1 MQLSLHPLFYSAR
14 TRPYPGPP
22 LPPLAQ
28 IVIAMTDT
36 PPSTVVAPRARWP
49 RRLLWATFASTALLA
64 GSWAAVPRLVQHYAG
79 EWAQD
84 IGRQLTL
91 GEVVFE
97 PWALRLTLRDIR
109 LADRDGSTLLAAQ
122 GLRVDAQAWPLLLGR
137 VALDELTLDA
147 PQLLASRN
155 AAGQWNWARLAA
167 DAAGPAQATPQDSQP
182 LKLAMTRLALNKG
195 RIQLQD
201 ALAGGLQRQVLP
213 LSLQLNDVST
223 QPGSDGRYRLAAA
236 LDDGTQLDW
245 QGSLQLQPLQ
255 SDGVLKVRDFT
266 LASVWPYVQPQLKLA
281 VPAGKL
287 GLTVPYR
294 FDLKGKT
301 PQLASHGFAAN
312 LQGLALQAPG
322 SSSPFKLA
330 SLTLAGGQL
339 DLAARQLSIARLT
352 VAGGELATVL
362 NRQGR
367 ADWLAA
373 LPAAAPA
380 ASQRATQPAANPGW
394 QLQLPAITLQDWQLK
409 ATDQRFVSPL
419 SASLT
424 LQRLQA
430 ALAIDAQ
437 GGIKLDKATLAL
449 RDLALASGRHPALAT
464 LAALDV
470 AASSADV
477 ATQQASLGDIRLSGL
492 QLAAAR
498 TKQGELDWQ
507 RLLRQHPQ
515 PASRTAPAA
524 QTGGQGWQLHY
535 PALALR
541 DSQLRW
547 RDATTAQPV
556 ALQLDIDQATL
567 QGNPQQGFTLG
578 WQSRLG
584 RGQLALQAQ
593 LAANLRDVS
602 ATLNA
607 RNLPL
612 QGVSPYALD
621 ATTLRFGGGQ
631 LSANLKASWK
641 NQRWQATGSAAL
653 DQLALYEPGQREPLL
668 GWQRLQL
675 SAIRAQPQRIS
686 LGDVRLVSPQLRF
699 ILDEQR
705 VPNFAHVLK
714 AQPAPA
720 AVPPAANPAAKPAAV
735 PVVDVRAVR
744 VRGARLDFAD
754 RGLNPAFGTRIHSLS
769 GTVLGLS
776 SQRGRRS
783 TVTLDGRVDQY
794 GDVRIR
800 GSLLPL
806 DVTRDLDMAL
816 NFRNI
821 PLGSL
826 NPYAMT
832 FAGWKITDGRLGTE
846 LRYLVQDRQLKG
858 DNRMV
863 VDNIQL
869 GDEVAD
875 YQGTRLPLRLAVA
888 ILEDSDGRIDLSLP
902 VAGSLDAPDF
912 SYGHL
917 VWQALRNV
925 LVKVA
930 TAPFRA
936 LFGGE
941 GFDEIYAD
949 AGDDRI
955 PPPEREKL
963 HKLAEL
969 LAKRPKLKLALGGS
983 YDAVGDAAALAR
995 QQVDSDI
1002 LKRAAYTLQADEP
1015 LPVPDPGDPAV
1026 RRAVGDVYSVQF
1038 GRLAW
1043 LKQVATTADTPA
1055 RAQTM
1060 RAELLAAQRIDS
1072 AALQAL
1078 ASARAAAAR
1087 QLMLAAQPT
1096 LAERITLLPPE
1107 QVKSSADGVPL
1118 RLTLQ

>member
-1 MQLSLHPLFYSAR
+1 
-14 TRPYPGPP
+14 
-22 LPPLAQ
+22 
-28 IVIAMTDT
+28 MTETT
-36 PPSTVVAPRARWP
+36 PPPRSPSSPWP
-49 RRLLWATFASTALLA
+49 RRLLWAGTTLTVLLA
-64 GSWAAVPRLVQHYAG
+64 GSWAAVPPLVQYYAG
-79 EWAQD
+79 QWAQGL
-84 IGRQLTL
+84 GRQLTF

-97 PWALRLTLRDIR
+97 PWALRVTLRDIR
-109 LADRDGSTLLAAQ
+109 LADRNGSALLAAK
-122 GLRVDAQAWPLLLGR
+122 GLRLDAEALPLLLGR
-137 VALDELTLDA
+137 VVLDELTLEA
-147 PQLLASRN
+147 PQLLASRD
-155 AAGQWNWARLAA
+155 AGGQWNWARFAA
-167 DAAGPAQATPQDSQP
+167 DAAGPAKAEPKDSEP
-182 LKLAMTRLALNKG
+182 LRLQIARLAIKQG

-201 ALAGGLQRQVLP
+201 ALAGGLHRQVLP
-213 LSLQLNDVST
+213 LDLQLKDLST

-255 SDGVLKVRDFT
+255 SDGVLKVRDLT
-266 LASVWPYVQPQLKLA
+266 LAGLWPYVQPHLKLA
-281 VPAGKL
+281 APGGKL
-287 GLTVPYR
+287 GLTVPYHI
-294 FDLKGKT
+294 DLKGKAL
-301 PQLASHGFAAN
+301 QLGSQGFAAN

-322 SSSPFKLA
+322 SGSPLKLA
-330 SLTLAGGQL
+330 SLTLGGGQL
-339 DLAARQLSIARLT
+339 DLATRKVVIRQLTLSGA
-352 VAGGELATVL
+352 ELATVL
-362 NRQGR
+362 DRHGR

-380 ASQRATQPAANPGW
+380 SATAKPAAGPGW
-394 QLQLPAITLQDWQLK
+394 QLQLPAITLQDWRLK
-409 ATDQRFVSPL
+409 ATDQRFITPL
-419 SASLT
+419 TASLT

-430 ALAIDAQ
+430 SVALDAHGQ
-437 GGIKLDKATLAL
+437 LAVDKATLAL
-449 RDLALASGRHPALAT
+449 RDLALASGRQPAQAR

-470 AASSADV
+470 AASRADLAKRQLV
-477 ATQQASLGDIRLSGL
+477 VGDIQLRGL

-498 TKQGELDWQ
+498 DKQGALDWQ
-507 RLLRQHPQ
+507 RRLRRHPQ
-515 PASRTAPAA
+515 PEAAPVATDAGRTSAPA
-524 QTGGQGWQLHY
+524 WQLHY
-535 PALALR
+535 PQLTLS

-556 ALQLDIDQATL
+556 ALQLALDRVQV
-567 QGNPQQGFTLG
+567 QGNPQQGFALD

-584 RGQLALQAQ
+584 RGQLGLQAR
-593 LAANLRDVS
+593 LAANLQDVT
-602 ATLNA
+602 ATLDA

-612 QGVSPYALD
+612 QGVAPYAL
-621 ATTLRFGGGQ
+621 APTTLRFGGGE
-631 LSANLKASWK
+631 LSAKLNGSWK
-641 NQRWQATGSAAL
+641 AQRWQAAGQLAL
-653 DQLALYEPGQREPLL
+653 ARLALYEPGQREPLL

-675 SAIRAQPQRIS
+675 DGIRARPQRIS
-686 LGDVRLVSPQLRF
+686 VGDVRLVAPQLRF

-714 AQPAPA
+714 PQNATATAPA
-720 AVPPAANPAAKPAAV
+720 AANPAAKPAAL
-735 PVVDVRAVR
+735 PVVEVRAVR
-744 VRGARLDFAD
+744 VRDARLDFAD

-769 GTVLGLS
+769 GSVLGLS
-776 SQRGRRS
+776 SQRGRRG
-783 TVTLDGRVDQY
+783 TVALDGRVDQY

-800 GSLLPL
+800 GSLSPL

-846 LRYLVQDRQLKG
+846 LRYLLQDRQLKG

-863 VDNIQL
+863 VDHIQL
-869 GDEVAD
+869 GEEVAD
-875 YQGTRLPLRLAVA
+875 YQGTHLPLKLAVA

-963 HKLAEL
+963 HKLAEV
-969 LAKRPKLKLALGGS
+969 LAKRPKLSLALGGG
-983 YDAVGDAAALAR
+983 YDAEGDAAALTR
-995 QQVDSDI
+995 QRVDSDI
-1002 LKRAAYTLQADEP
+1002 LKRAAYKLQADEP
-1015 LPVPDPGDPAV
+1015 LPLPDLGDPAV
-1026 RRAVGDVYSVQF
+1026 RRAVGDAYSTQF

-1060 RAELLAAQRIDS
+1060 RAALLAADKVDDK
-1072 AALQAL
+1072 ALLAL
-1078 ASARAAAAR
+1078 ADARARAAR
-1087 QLMLAAQPT
+1087 QLLLTAQPA
-1096 LAERITLLPPE
+1096 LAERISLLPP
-1107 QVKSSADGVPL
+1107 QAMRPTADGVPL
-1118 RLTLQ
+1118 QLKLQ

>member
-1 MQLSLHPLFYSAR
+1 MQQEQGHTQAR
-14 TRPYPGPP
+14 CCLT
-22 LPPLAQ
+22 LAQ
-28 IVIAMTDT
+28 IVIAMTEASSSPAT
-36 PPSTVVAPRARWP
+36 PASSRWP
-49 RRLLWATFASTALLA
+49 RRLLWVGGTLAVLLG
-64 GSWAAVPRLVQHYAG
+64 GSWAAVPHLIQHYAG
-79 EWAQD
+79 QWAQG

-122 GLRVDAQAWPLLLGR
+122 GLRLDAQAWPLLLGR

-167 DAAGPAQATPQDSQP
+167 DAAGPAQAKPQDSQP
-182 LKLAMTRLALNKG
+182 LKLVMTRLALNKG

-223 QPGSDGRYRLAAA
+223 LPGSDGRYRLAAA

-255 SDGVLKVRDFT
+255 SDGVLKVRDLT
-266 LASVWPYVQPQLKLA
+266 LASVWPYVQPHLKLA
-281 VPAGKL
+281 APAGKL
-287 GLTVPYR
+287 GLTVPYH

-301 PQLASHGFAAN
+301 LQLASRSFAAS

-322 SSSPFKLA
+322 SRSPFKLA

-339 DLAARQLSIARLT
+339 DLATRQLDIARLT
-352 VAGGELATVL
+352 LAGGELATVL

-373 LPAAAPA
+373 LPQTGAAASPA
-380 ASQRATQPAANPGW
+380 TGQAAATQPAANPGW
-394 QLQLPAITLQDWQLK
+394 QLQLPAITLQDWQLR

-419 SASLT
+419 SARLT

-437 GGIKLDKATLAL
+437 GGIKLDNATLAL
-449 RDLALASGRHPALAT
+449 RDLALASGRQPALAR

-477 ATQQASLGDIRLSGL
+477 ARRQLVVGDIQLRGL

-498 TKQGELDWQ
+498 NRQGELDWQ

-515 PASRTAPAA
+515 PLAAAVSTEAKHTPAP
-524 QTGGQGWQLHY
+524 GWQLRY
-535 PALALR
+535 PALALS

-607 RNLPL
+607 RHLPL
-612 QGVSPYALD
+612 QGLAPYALD

-705 VPNFAHVLK
+705 VPNFTHVLK
-714 AQPAPA
+714 AQPAA
-720 AVPPAANPAAKPAAV
+720 AAPSPAANPAAKPAAV

-744 VRGARLDFAD
+744 VRDARLDFAD

-776 SQRGRRS
+776 SQPGRRG

-875 YQGTRLPLRLAVA
+875 YQGMRLPLRLAVA

-983 YDAVGDAAALAR
+983 YDAASDAAALAR
-995 QQVDSDI
+995 YRVDSSI
-1002 LKRAAYTLQADEP
+1002 LKGAAYQLQHDEP
-1015 LPVPDPGDPAV
+1015 LPLPDMGDPAV
-1026 RRAVGDVYSVQF
+1026 RRAVGEAYSQQF
-1038 GRLAW
+1038 GRIAW
-1043 LKQVATTADTPA
+1043 LQRVALAADTPA
-1055 RAQTM
+1055 RAQAM

-1078 ASARAAAAR
+1078 ASARATAAR

-1096 LAERITLLPPE
+1096 LAERIALLPPE

-1118 RLTLQ
+1118 LLKLQ

>member
-1 MQLSLHPLFYSAR
+1 
-14 TRPYPGPP
+14 
-22 LPPLAQ
+22 
-28 IVIAMTDT
+28 MTEAS
-36 PPSTVVAPRARWP
+36 PSPAAHAASPWP
-49 RRLLWATFASTALLA
+49 RRLLWTGGTLAVLLA
-64 GSWAAVPRLVQHYAG
+64 GSWAAVPQLIQHYAG
-79 EWAQD
+79 QWAQG
-84 IGRQLTL
+84 IGRQLTF

-97 PWALRLTLRDIR
+97 PWALRLSLRDIR
-109 LADRDGSTLLAAQ
+109 LADRDGSPLLLAK
-122 GLRVDAQAWPLLLGR
+122 GLRVDADALPLLLGR
-137 VALDELTLDA
+137 VSLAELALDA
-147 PQLLASRN
+147 PQLLASRD
-155 AAGQWNWARLAA
+155 AAGQWNWARFAA
-167 DAAGPAQATPQDSQP
+167 DAAGPAKAGPQDSEP
-182 LKLAMTRLALNKG
+182 VTLLIARLAIQQG

-213 LSLQLNDVST
+213 LDLQLKDLST
-223 QPGSDGRYRLAAA
+223 LPGSDGRYRLAAA
-236 LDDGTQLDW
+236 LDDGTRLDW

-255 SDGVLKVRDFT
+255 SDGVLKVRDLT
-266 LASVWPYVQPQLKLA
+266 LAAVWPYVQPHLTLA
-281 VPAGKL
+281 APAGKL
-287 GLTVPYR
+287 GLSVPYHV
-294 FDLKGKT
+294 DLKGKT
-301 PQLASHGFAAN
+301 LQLGSQGFAAN
-312 LQGLALQAPG
+312 LQGLALQAP
-322 SSSPFKLA
+322 SSNSALKLA
-330 SLTLAGGQL
+330 SLTLGGGQF
-339 DLAARQLSIARLT
+339 DLASRRLAIRQLTLSGA
-352 VAGGELATVL
+352 ELATVL
-362 NRQGR
+362 DRYGR

-373 LPAAAPA
+373 LPPAAPA
-380 ASQRATQPAANPGW
+380 SAAAKPAVKPAVKPAAGPGW
-394 QLQLPAITLQDWQLK
+394 QLQLPAITLQNWQLK

-430 ALAIDAQ
+430 SLAMGAD
-437 GGIKLDKATLAL
+437 GSVKLDKATLAL
-449 RDLALASGRHPALAT
+449 RDLALASGRQPPQAR

-470 AASSADV
+470 AASSADLAKHQLV
-477 ATQQASLGDIRLSGL
+477 VGDIQLRGL

-498 TKQGELDWQ
+498 DKQGELDWQ
-507 RLLRQHPQ
+507 RLLRRHPQ
-515 PASRTAPAA
+515 PAAVAATGSADKAPAPV
-524 QTGGQGWQLHY
+524 WQLRY
-535 PALALR
+535 PQLTLS

-556 ALQLDIDQATL
+556 VLQLAIDQASL
-567 QGNPQQGFTLG
+567 QGNPQQGFALG

-593 LAANLRDVS
+593 LAANLQDVT
-602 ATLNA
+602 ATLDA

-612 QGVSPYALD
+612 QGVAPYALD
-621 ATTLRFGGGQ
+621 ATTLRFGGGE
-631 LSANLKASWK
+631 LSAKLKGSWI
-641 NQRWQATGSAAL
+641 NRRWQADGQLAL
-653 DQLALYEPGQREPLL
+653 ARFALYEPGQREPLL

-675 SAIRAQPQRIS
+675 GNIRARPQRVS
-686 LGDVRLVSPQLRF
+686 VGDVRLLSPQLRF

-705 VPNFAHVLK
+705 VPNFTHVLK
-714 AQPAPA
+714 PQAATAPVA
-720 AVPPAANPAAKPAAV
+720 ANPAANPAAL

-744 VRGARLDFAD
+744 VRDAQLDFAD

-769 GTVLGLS
+769 GSVLGLS
-776 SQRGRRS
+776 SQPGRRG
-783 TVTLDGRVDQY
+783 TVALDGRVDQY

-800 GSLLPL
+800 GSLSPL

-846 LRYLVQDRQLKG
+846 LRYLLQDRQLKG

-869 GDEVAD
+869 GEEVVD

-969 LAKRPKLKLALGGS
+969 LAKRPKLKLALGGG
-983 YDAVGDAAALAR
+983 YDAAGDAGALAR
-995 QQVDSDI
+995 QHVDSDI
-1002 LKRAAYTLQADEP
+1002 LQRAAYKLHADEP
-1015 LPVPDPGDPAV
+1015 LPVPDLGDPAV
-1026 RRAVGDVYSVQF
+1026 RSAVGDAYSVQF

-1043 LKQVATTADTPA
+1043 LKRVASTADTPA
-1055 RAQTM
+1055 RAQAM
-1060 RAELLAAQRIDS
+1060 RAELLAARKVDDK
-1072 AALQAL
+1072 ALQAL
-1078 ASARAAAAR
+1078 AGARAAAAR

-1096 LAERITLLPPE
+1096 LAERIALLPPE
-1107 QVKSSADGVPL
+1107 QVKSAADGVPL
-1118 RLTLQ
+1118 LLKLQ

>member
-1 MQLSLHPLFYSAR
+1 MTEAS
-14 TRPYPGPP
+14 PP
-22 LPPLAQ
+22 PA
-28 IVIAMTDT
+28 
-36 PPSTVVAPRARWP
+36 APASSPWP
-49 RRLLWATFASTALLA
+49 RRLLWTGGTLAVLLA
-64 GSWAAVPRLVQHYAG
+64 GSWAAVPQLIQHYAG
-79 EWAQD
+79 QWAQG
-84 IGRQLTL
+84 IGRQLTF

-97 PWALRLTLRDIR
+97 PWALRLSLRDIR
-109 LADRDGSTLLAAQ
+109 LADRDGSPLLLAK
-122 GLRVDAQAWPLLLGR
+122 GLRVDADALPLLLGR
-137 VALDELTLDA
+137 VSLAELALDA
-147 PQLLASRN
+147 PQLLASRD
-155 AAGQWNWARLAA
+155 AGGQWNWARFAA
-167 DAAGPAQATPQDSQP
+167 DAAGPAKAEPKDSEP
-182 LKLAMTRLALNKG
+182 VKLLIARLAIKEG

-201 ALAGGLQRQVLP
+201 ALAGGLQRQLLP
-213 LSLQLNDVST
+213 LDLQLKNLST
-223 QPGSDGRYRLAAA
+223 LPGSDGRYRLAAA

-255 SDGVLKVRDFT
+255 SDGVLKVRDLT
-266 LASVWPYVQPQLKLA
+266 LAAVWPYVQPHLKLA
-281 VPAGKL
+281 APAGKL
-287 GLTVPYR
+287 GLSVPYHL
-294 FDLKGKT
+294 DLKGQT
-301 PQLASHGFAAN
+301 LQLGSQGFAAN
-312 LQGLALQAPG
+312 LQGLALQAPASG
-322 SSSPFKLA
+322 SPFKLA
-330 SLTLAGGQL
+330 SLTLGGGQF
-339 DLAARQLSIARLT
+339 DLASRRLAIRQLTLSGA
-352 VAGGELATVL
+352 ELATVL
-362 NRQGR
+362 DRHGR

-373 LPAAAPA
+373 IPPAAQAKPAAKPA
-380 ASQRATQPAANPGW
+380 ASPGW
-394 QLQLPAITLQDWQLK
+394 QLQLPAITLQDWQLR
-409 ATDQRFVSPL
+409 ATDRRFVSPL

-430 ALAIDAQ
+430 ALTIGAD
-437 GGIKLDKATLAL
+437 GGVTLDKATLAL
-449 RDLALASGRHPALAT
+449 RDLALASGRQPPQARLAV
-464 LAALDV
+464 LDV
-470 AASSADV
+470 AASSADL
-477 ATQQASLGDIRLSGL
+477 AKHQLLIGDIQLRGL

-498 TKQGELDWQ
+498 DKQGELDWQ
-507 RLLRQHPQ
+507 RLLRRHPQ
-515 PASRTAPAA
+515 PAAATVPTYADRTPTPA
-524 QTGGQGWQLHY
+524 WQLRY
-535 PALALR
+535 PQLTLS

-556 ALQLDIDQATL
+556 ALQLALDRVQV
-567 QGNPQQGFTLG
+567 QGSPQQGFALD

-593 LAANLRDVS
+593 LAANLQDIG
-602 ATLNA
+602 ATLDA
-607 RNLPL
+607 RKLPL
-612 QGVSPYALD
+612 HGVAPYALD
-621 ATTLRFGGGQ
+621 ATTLRFGGGE
-631 LSANLKASWK
+631 LSAKLKGSWK
-641 NQRWQATGSAAL
+641 NRRWQADGQLAL
-653 DQLALYEPGQREPLL
+653 AHLALYEPGQREPLL

-675 SAIRAQPQRIS
+675 DGIRARPQRIS
-686 LGDVRLVSPQLRF
+686 VGDVRLVSPQLRF

-714 AQPAPA
+714 AQPAPETA
-720 AVPPAANPAAKPAAV
+720 SPAANPAAKPAVV

-744 VRGARLDFAD
+744 VRDARLDFAD
-754 RGLNPAFGTRIHSLS
+754 RGLNPGFGTRIHSLS
-769 GTVLGLS
+769 GSVLGLS
-776 SQRGRRS
+776 SQPGRRG
-783 TVTLDGRVDQY
+783 TVALDGRVDQY

-800 GSLLPL
+800 GSLSPL

-846 LRYLVQDRQLKG
+846 LRYLLQDRQLKG

-869 GDEVAD
+869 GEEVAD

-963 HKLAEL
+963 HKLADL
-969 LAKRPKLKLALGGS
+969 LAKRPKLKLALGGG
-983 YDAVGDAAALAR
+983 YDAAGDATALAR

-1002 LKRAAYTLQADEP
+1002 LRRAAYKLHADEP
-1015 LPVPDPGDPAV
+1015 LPVPDLGDPAV
-1026 RRAVGDVYSVQF
+1026 RSAVSDAYSVQF
-1038 GRLAW
+1038 GRIAW
-1043 LKQVATTADTPA
+1043 LKRVATTADTPA

-1060 RAELLAAQRIDS
+1060 RAELLAARQVDDK
-1072 AALQAL
+1072 ALQAL
-1078 ASARAAAAR
+1078 ADARASAAR
-1087 QLMLAAQPT
+1087 QLLLAAQPG
-1096 LAERITLLPPE
+1096 LAERITVLAPE
-1107 QVKSSADGVPL
+1107 PVKPAADGVPL
-1118 RLTLQ
+1118 LLKLQ

>member
-1 MQLSLHPLFYSAR
+1 MLWLAPRHPYR
-14 TRPYPGPP
+14 
-22 LPPLAQ
+22 Q
-28 IVIAMTDT
+28 IVTVMTEVS
-36 PPSTVVAPRARWP
+36 PSPAATATSPWP
-49 RRLLWATFASTALLA
+49 RRLLWTGGTLAVLLA
-64 GSWAAVPRLVQHYAG
+64 GSWAAAPQLVQHYAG
-79 EWAQD
+79 QWAQG
-84 IGRQLTL
+84 IGRQLTF

-97 PWALRLTLRDIR
+97 PWALRLSLRDIR
-109 LADRDGSTLLAAQ
+109 LADRDGSPLLLAK
-122 GLRVDAQAWPLLLGR
+122 GLRVDAEALPLLLGR
-137 VALDELTLDA
+137 VSLAELTLDA
-147 PQLLASRN
+147 PQLLARRD
-155 AAGQWNWARLAA
+155 AAGQWNWAHFAA
-167 DAAGPAQATPQDSQP
+167 DAASPAKAEPKDSEP
-182 LKLAMTRLALNKG
+182 VKLLIARLAIKEG

-201 ALAGGLQRQVLP
+201 ALAGDVQRQVLP
-213 LSLQLNDVST
+213 LDLQLKDLST
-223 QPGSDGRYRLAAA
+223 LPGSDGRYRLAAA

-255 SDGVLKVRDFT
+255 SDGVLKVRNLT
-266 LASVWPYVQPQLKLA
+266 LAAVWPYVQPHLKLA
-281 VPAGKL
+281 APAGKL
-287 GLTVPYR
+287 GLTVPYHV
-294 FDLKGKT
+294 DLKGKAL
-301 PQLASHGFAAN
+301 QLGSQGFAAN
-312 LQGLALQAPG
+312 LQGLVLQAPASG
-322 SSSPFKLA
+322 SPLKLA
-330 SLTLAGGQL
+330 SLTLGGGQF
-339 DLAARQLSIARLT
+339 DLASRRLAIRQVTLRGA
-352 VAGGELATVL
+352 ELATVL
-362 NRQGR
+362 DRQGR

-373 LPAAAPA
+373 LPPAAPA
-380 ASQRATQPAANPGW
+380 SAAAKPAGKPDVKPAAGPGW
-394 QLQLPAITLQDWQLK
+394 QLQLPAITLQNWQLK

-424 LQRLQA
+424 LQHLQA
-430 ALAIDAQ
+430 SLAIDAA
-437 GGIKLDKATLAL
+437 GGVTLHKATLAL
-449 RDLALASGRHPALAT
+449 RDLALASGRQPAQAR

-470 AASSADV
+470 AASSADL
-477 ATQQASLGDIRLSGL
+477 AKHQLLIGDIQLRGL

-498 TKQGELDWQ
+498 DKQGVLDWQ
-507 RLLRQHPQ
+507 RLLRRHPQ
-515 PASRTAPAA
+515 PAAAPVATDADRASAPA
-524 QTGGQGWQLHY
+524 WQLHY
-535 PALALR
+535 PQLTLS

-556 ALQLDIDQATL
+556 ALQLAIDQVTL
-567 QGNPQQGFTLG
+567 QGNPAQGFALD

-584 RGQLALQAQ
+584 RGQLALRAQ
-593 LAANLRDVS
+593 LAANLQDVS
-602 ATLNA
+602 ATLDA

-612 QGVSPYALD
+612 QGVAPYALD
-621 ATTLRFGGGQ
+621 ATTLRFGGGE
-631 LSANLKASWK
+631 LSAKLKGSWK
-641 NQRWQATGSAAL
+641 NRRWQADGQLAL
-653 DQLALYEPGQREPLL
+653 ARLALYEPGQREPLL

-675 SAIRAQPQRIS
+675 DGIRARPQRVS
-686 LGDVRLVSPQLRF
+686 VGDVRLVSPQLRF

-714 AQPAPA
+714 QQPAKAATPA
-720 AVPPAANPAAKPAAV
+720 AANPAAKAAAV

-744 VRGARLDFAD
+744 VRDARLDFAD

-769 GTVLGLS
+769 GSVLGLS
-776 SQRGRRS
+776 SQLGRRG
-783 TVTLDGRVDQY
+783 TVALDGRVDQY

-800 GSLLPL
+800 GSLSPL

-846 LRYLVQDRQLKG
+846 LRYLLQDRQLKG

-869 GDEVAD
+869 GEEVAD

-963 HKLAEL
+963 HKLAEV
-969 LAKRPKLKLALGGS
+969 LAKRPKLSLALGGG
-983 YDAVGDAAALAR
+983 YDADADAAALVR
-995 QQVDSDI
+995 QQVDRDI
-1002 LKRAAYTLQADEP
+1002 LQRAAYKLHADEP
-1015 LPVPDPGDPAV
+1015 LPVPDLGDPAV
-1026 RRAVGDVYSVQF
+1026 RSAVGDAYSVQF
-1038 GRLAW
+1038 GRIAW
-1043 LKQVATTADTPA
+1043 LKRVATTADTPA
-1055 RAQTM
+1055 RAQAM
-1060 RAELLAAQRIDS
+1060 RTELLAARKVDDK
-1072 AALQAL
+1072 ALQAL
-1078 ASARAAAAR
+1078 ANARASAAR
-1087 QLMLAAQPT
+1087 QLLLAAQPA
-1096 LAERITLLPPE
+1096 LAERITVLAPE
-1107 QVKSSADGVPL
+1107 PVKPAADGVPL
-1118 RLTLQ
+1118 VLKLQ